1 MNTVYQFLFAC
12 RNFREVRESLVVPDI
27 SLCEPVFA
35 IRLYLK
41 KNRFGYGFVT
51 KISLRKLVHLK

>member
-41 KNRFGYGFVT
+41 KTDLDTVL
-51 KISLRKLVHLK
+51 SRKLVFAN